1 MLRRRHCCRPI
12 IHAAENHAM
21 RITPHFTL
29 EEMTA
34 SQVAAR
40 EGLDNTPSAEAV
52 GNLLLLCQALEQVRG
67 LFGQPVLISSGYRCA
82 ALNARV
88 GGASRSQ
95 HVSGLAAD
103 FTVRGLSP
111 REVAR
116 RISESDVVF
125 DQLILEFD
133 NWVHLSVTTSTPRR
147 QVLTIRKGTGYLPGL
162 QG

>member
-1 MLRRRHCCRPI
+1 
-12 IHAAENHAM
+12 M
-21 RITPHFTL
+21 RITPNFTL
-29 EEMTA
+29 EEMIA

-40 EGLDNTPSAEAV
+40 EGLDNTPSAEV
-52 GNLLLLCQALEQVRG
+52 VSNLLLLCQALEQVRA
-67 LFGQPVLISSGYRCA
+67 LFGQPVLVSSGYRCA
-82 ALNARV
+82 ALNARI
-88 GGASRSQ
+88 GGSPGSQ

-103 FTVRGLSP
+103 FTLLDFSP

-116 RISESDVVF
+116 RVSESAVGF

-133 NWVHLSVTTSTPRR
+133 NWVHLSVSEGAPRR

>member
-1 MLRRRHCCRPI
+1 
-12 IHAAENHAM
+12 M

-52 GNLLLLCQALEQVRG
+52 SNLLLLCQALEQVRA

-103 FTVRGLSP
+103 FTLSDYSP

-133 NWVHLSVTTSTPRR
+133 SWVHLSVTTGTPRR
-147 QVLTIRKGTGYLPGL
+147 ELLTIRKGTGYLPGL
-162 QG
+162 RG